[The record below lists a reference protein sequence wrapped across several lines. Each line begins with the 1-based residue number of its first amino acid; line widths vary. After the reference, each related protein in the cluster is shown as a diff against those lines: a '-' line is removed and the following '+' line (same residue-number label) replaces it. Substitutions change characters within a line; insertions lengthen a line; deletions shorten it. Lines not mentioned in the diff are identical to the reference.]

1 MIFVA
6 AASTAR
12 NLNSNYKS
20 WGHSMI
26 INPWG
31 KVINK
36 LDENEGTLLEEIN
49 FDEINEIK
57 NSIPVFSNLKLID
70 LI

>member
-12 NLNSNYKS
+12 NLNSTYKS

-36 LDENEGTLLEEIN
+36 LDEKEGTLLEEIN